1 MRCAALVVILIVQ
14 AASTALGADPPAAP
28 PAAAQRVLKIV
39 RAHHDA
45 MRRDVWATQALGGF
59 CFIKSELRSYSVG
72 RFWGLAA
79 AGAAA
84 YQPPAPRSGAD
95 PATRAKALRRLAR
108 RDQMPAIVSFNAQ
121 LKKAGIELI
130 LLPVPGKV
138 AIYPDKLDRAAPAG
152 QRIDLHH
159 KAFYASLKAA
169 GVRVLD
175 LAPDM
180 LAMRAHGA
188 AAHCRQ
194 DTHWSP
200 QAVRLAA
207 EKLAPLVKA
216 QRWYASAPKVD
227 VKVTPRTIAIRGD
240 IVRHML
246 KNTTLPDEK
255 LTVEVVSVGGKEIDD
270 RDRAS
275 PLLLIGDSHAL
286 VYHTPRLLAARAG
299 LADLLCAELRLA
311 SIDLVGV
318 MGSGANAPRL
328 TLARRRDNMKG
339 KRCVIWCLSAREFTE
354 SSDGWHDMT
363 VIR

>member
-1 MRCAALVVILIVQ
+1 VL
-14 AASTALGADPPAAP
+14 AASTTLGAEAPAEP
-28 PAAAQRVLKIV
+28 DAAARRVLKIV

-45 MRRDVWATQALGGF
+45 MGRDVWAKQGLGGF

-72 RFWGLAA
+72 RFWGDAA
-79 AGAAA
+79 AKAAV
-84 YQPPAPRSGAD
+84 YQPPAPPADAD
-95 PATRAKALRRLAR
+95 PVTRAKALRRLAR
-108 RDQMPAIVSFNAQ
+108 RDPVPAIVSFNAQ
-121 LKKAGIELI
+121 LKKVGIELI

-138 AIYPDKLDRAAPAG
+138 AIYPDKLDRAAPTG
-152 QRIDLHH
+152 QRIDMHH
-159 KAFYASLKAA
+159 KAFYAALKAA
-169 GVRVLD
+169 GVRVID

-180 LAMRAHGA
+180 LAMRARGTP
-188 AAHCRQ
+188 AHCRQ

-207 EKLAPLVKA
+207 AKLAPLVKA
-216 QRWYASAPKVD
+216 QRWYASAPKVR

-240 IVRHML
+240 IVEHML
-246 KNTTLPDEK
+246 KDANLPDEK
-255 LTVEVVSVGGKEIDD
+255 LSIATVSVGGREIND

-339 KRCVIWCLSAREFTE
+339 KRCVIWCLSARALTE
-354 SSDGWHDMT
+354 SPDGWHDVP